1 MKELPGFI
9 ADLDGRGGTARN
21 TSLASPR
28 ERERG
33 MDAGLSPQM
42 MRVFRFGGHTA
53 ICYYDDQSGDLGY
66 CDLYD

>member
-1 MKELPGFI
+1 MKELPRFI
-9 ADLDGRGGTARN
+9 TDLDGLGGTARN
-21 TSLASPR
+21 ASLASPP
-28 ERERG
+28 ERG

-66 CDLYD
+66 CDIYD